1 MTTGQDQQQYNSG
14 TGRRKEAVAQVR
26 IVPGSG
32 AVVVNGKPLESA
44 IPLPRLQA
52 HAIEPLRITNNANR
66 YNAMVKVKGGGVAAQ
81 AGAIRHGLARA
92 LLDSDEA
99 LRPVLRHAGMLT
111 RDPRIKERK
120 KYGLKR
126 ARKAPQWTKR

>member
-1 MTTGQDQQQYNSG
+1 MTTGQQQQQYNHG
-14 TGRRKEAVAQVR
+14 TGRRKESIAQVR

-32 AVVVNGKPLESA
+32 TMVVNGKPVEVA
-44 IPLPRLQA
+44 IPVTALQG
-52 HAIEPLRITNNANR
+52 HALEPLRLTNNASR
-66 YNAMVKVKGGGVAAQ
+66 YNAMVKVKGGGISSQ

-92 LLDSDEA
+92 LLDADEG
-99 LRPVLRHAGMLT
+99 LRPVLRQAGMLT